1 MKQAIFGIMCGFI
14 VILVI
19 VAVMTVEGRS
29 TRENEAD
36 NALSAAV
43 DEVMENL
50 LTKKDYDIENNEEF
64 VADFCEALLE
74 QIQAGSDEDYDKN
87 LSVKVDVAGVDYE
100 KGLLSVHVTEQF
112 THPNGNIGTLECT
125 STAILDQRAE
135 KERYTVTYNLPN
147 RLYKQLEVEE
157 GTDFYLPKAPA
168 DTSDGA
174 KFQYWMDTETGEKA
188 VFPEKITGNKTYTAV
203 FEMP

>member
-1 MKQAIFGIMCGFI
+1 MKQVIFGVMCSFI
-14 VILVI
+14 VVLVI

-50 LTKKDYDIENNEEF
+50 LTKKKYNIENNEEF

-74 QIQAGSDEDYDKN
+74 QIQAGSDKDSDKN
-87 LSVKVDVAGVDYE
+87 LSVQVDIAGVDYE
-100 KGLLSVHVTEQF
+100 KGLLSVHVTEKF
-112 THPNGNIGTLECT
+112 THPNGKIGTLECT

-135 KERYTVTYNLPN
+135 KQRYTVTYNLPD
-147 RLYKQLEVEE
+147 RLYKQLEVEA
-157 GTDFYLPKAPA
+157 GTDFYLPKAPTDTTEGALFRYWLDA
-168 DTSDGA
+168 D
-174 KFQYWMDTETGEKA
+174 TGEKA
-188 VFPEKITGNKTYTAV
+188 VFPEKITGNKTYIAV
-203 FEMP
+203 FETL

>member
-14 VILVI
+14 VILTI

-64 VADFCEALLE
+64 VADFCEAR
-74 QIQAGSDEDYDKN
+74 DRTRN
-87 LSVKVDVAGVDYE
+87 
-100 KGLLSVHVTEQF
+100 
-112 THPNGNIGTLECT
+112 
-125 STAILDQRAE
+125 
-135 KERYTVTYNLPN
+135 
-147 RLYKQLEVEE
+147 LEV
-157 GTDFYLPKAPA
+157 P
-168 DTSDGA
+168 SR
-174 KFQYWMDTETGEKA
+174 
-188 VFPEKITGNKTYTAV
+188 IH
-203 FEMP
+203 